1 MTVTVHHNYHT
12 TERTHVPRRPC
23 FNEFFQ
29 RLLETVSEGEEDEG
43 QESDVVWGESP
54 WTKWFLMKKKNI
66 WNNTITMFNNVTKTP
81 QFASALIGCDT
92 ISRDQN
98 CTPAV
103 SKWLPHA
110 AEIAAFRSWQHDT
123 YADGRYRKAWN
134 MIQTPIMQPMWKIV
148 TFIDVGWAEQRKV
161 SGACGGQI
169 SLPVLAQQMVVG
181 AGVDFHHWHVYR
193 CKQVYIYMS
202 IPFSADSN
210 DQTNRQLW
218 GVSTGVTI
226 MEINHSLL
234 SKTHHLWTSHHFPY
248 RIS

>member
-1 MTVTVHHNYHT
+1 
-12 TERTHVPRRPC
+12 
-23 FNEFFQ
+23 
-29 RLLETVSEGEEDEG
+29 
-43 QESDVVWGESP
+43 
-54 WTKWFLMKKKNI
+54 
-66 WNNTITMFNNVTKTP
+66 MFNNVTKTP

-181 AGVDFHHWHVYR
+181 FPPLTRVPMQASIHLHVDSIQCWFQRSNQSAAMGSEHGSHNHGDQSLITLEDSPLMNQSPLPIPHIIAYANQTTFHV
-193 CKQVYIYMS
+193 
-202 IPFSADSN
+202 
-210 DQTNRQLW
+210 QTGR
-218 GVSTGVTI
+218 G
-226 MEINHSLL
+226 
-234 SKTHHLWTSHHFPY
+234 
-248 RIS
+248 